1 MPPKDAQ
8 PQEDKKKEEGKLN
21 PEFTNLAW
29 KLEDKAIEKSH
40 VGDKLKL
47 TADCSQMGS
56 MKSVN
61 MKIYEKDTTTPDD
74 FIEEIKGKVIGGNK
88 VEAAWEMKYVEDNDD
103 EDSEQEM
110 REKGYTL
117 PEYYFTIETVNGKH
131 KSDKSGIL
139 KTQDYIAIK
148 MDGAANEKYEVYNIK
163 GEQVAAGN
171 LNAKG
176 YAKIENLNVFKTTIV
191 FPDLS

>member
-1 MPPKDAQ
+1 M
-8 PQEDKKKEEGKLN
+8 E
-21 PEFTNLAW
+21 
-29 KLEDKAIEKSH
+29 KAH

-61 MKIYEKDTTTPDD
+61 VKIYEKDTTTPDD

-88 VEAAWEMKYVEDNDD
+88 VEAVWEMKYVEDNDD
-103 EDSEQEM
+103 DDSEQEM

-117 PEYYFTIETVNGKH
+117 PEYYFVIETLNGKH
-131 KSDKSGIL
+131 KSDKSGML

-171 LNAKG
+171 LDAKG

>member
-1 MPPKDAQ
+1 MSARIKPH
-8 PQEDKKKEEGKLN
+8 

-29 KLEDKAIEKSH
+29 KLEDKAVEKAH

-47 TADCSQMGS
+47 TADCSQMGA

-61 MKIYEKDTTTPDD
+61 VKIYEKDTTTPDD

-88 VEAAWEMKYVEDNDD
+88 VEAVWEMKYVEDNDD
-103 EDSEQEM
+103 ADSEQEM

-117 PEYYFTIETVNGKH
+117 PEYYFVIETLNGKY

-139 KTQDYIAIK
+139 KFDDTIEIVLYDETGSPARYTGVDCGLWTPDYKLPTQ
-148 MDGAANEKYEVYNIK
+148 
-163 GEQVAAGN
+163 
-171 LNAKG
+171 
-176 YAKIENLNVFKTTIV
+176 
-191 FPDLS
+191 